1 MFGFFKNK
9 KQDYEVK
16 INSVDTL
23 IVRAGD
29 NLLKAALEA
38 DIAWPH
44 DCRVGSC
51 GTCKCKL
58 VDGKIKALA
67 DFSYVLEGDELSD
80 GYILACQTQLR
91 SDVSIEVELLSDS
104 QKQSHWE
111 ADAVITKINDLTYDI
126 KEVIVE
132 IDAADLPQGVELYK
146 AGQYADLKVPEVEAG
161 RNYSFA
167 SAPQSGQNEF
177 RFYIR
182 EVPGGEF
189 TGWLFKQDR
198 TGQSLIMSGPYG
210 LFGLNEKPVA
220 MTCVAGGSGMS
231 AIISVLEQALV
242 SGVKR
247 DVRFLFGAR
256 TQADLYCEDL
266 IQQLA
271 TNWEKQNLGS
281 FRYIPCLSQ
290 EPEDSSWQGRRGS
303 CIEFIVEDNIELTG
317 QAYLCGPPG
326 MIDAGI
332 EVFVKNGI
340 TADQVFFDKFLD
352 KSNSHPIEDAEKKR
366 LKD

>member
-9 KQDYEVK
+9 KQDYEAK
-16 INSVDTL
+16 INSSNTL
-23 IVRAGD
+23 IVRAGE
-29 NLLKAALEA
+29 NLLKAALES

-51 GTCKCKL
+51 GKCKCKL
-58 VDGKIKALA
+58 VEGKIKPLA
-67 DFSYVLEGDELSD
+67 DFSYVLEGEELRD

-91 SDVSIEVELLSDS
+91 SDVLIDVELLSDS
-104 QKQSHWE
+104 EKQSHWE
-111 ADAVITKINDLTYDI
+111 ADAVITKINDLTHDI

-132 IDAADLPQGVELYK
+132 IDALDLPKGLELYK
-146 AGQYADLKVPEVEAG
+146 AGQYADLKISGIEDG

-167 SAPQSGQNEF
+167 AAPQSGQNEF

-198 TGQSLIMSGPYG
+198 TGESLKMSGPYG
-210 LFGLNEKPVA
+210 LFGLKTDNVP

-231 AIISVLEQALV
+231 AIISILEQALAL
-242 SGVKR
+242 GLKR

-256 TQADLYCEDL
+256 TQKDLYCEDL
-266 IQQLA
+266 IQQIA

-281 FRYIPCLSQ
+281 FQYIPCLSQ
-290 EPEDSSWQGRRGS
+290 EPEGSEWQGRRGS
-303 CIEFIVEDNIELTG
+303 CIKFIAENGGELKG

-326 MIDAGI
+326 MIDAAI
-332 EVFVKNGI
+332 DVFIDNGI
-340 TADQVFFDKFLD
+340 AKDEIFFDKFLD
-352 KSNSHPIEDAEKKR
+352 KSNTHPVASSK
-366 LKD
+366 

>member
-51 GTCKCKL
+51 GKCKCKL
-58 VDGKIKALA
+58 VDGKIKPLA
-67 DFSYVLEGDELSD
+67 DFSYVLEGEEIRD

-91 SDVSIEVELLSDS
+91 SDVSIDVELLSDS

-111 ADAVITKINDLTYDI
+111 ADAVITKINDLTHDI
-126 KEVIVE
+126 KELIVE
-132 IDAADLPQGVELYK
+132 IDAADLPQGIELYK

-210 LFGLNEKPVA
+210 LFGLKEEPVA

-266 IQQLA
+266 IKQLA
-271 TNWEKQNLGS
+271 TDWEKQNLGS
-281 FRYIPCLSQ
+281 FQYIPCLSQ

-303 CIEFIVEDNIELTG
+303 CIEYIVEDNIELTG

-326 MIDAGI
+326 MIDAAI

-340 TADQVFFDKFLD
+340 TADEIFFDKFLD
-352 KSNSHPIEDAEKKR
+352 KSNTHPVASA
-366 LKD
+366 